1 MPYLDKATPLC
12 MKLDQIEG
20 ARTLAALW
28 IVVAHSLAVTAP
40 NDDLRGGPPPESPFN
55 PALGRARVAVC
66 FFVVLSGFVTHW
78 VYGRPQRWDG
88 DLMKFYANR
97 LDRVVLTATL
107 TMLAAAA
114 LGKITGVTGEG
125 VHLNGDPADLTAP
138 RLVACLTYVH
148 WYVDAAND
156 EYTCPNSPV
165 WTVGALIPSW
175 LLYPL
180 YRRLLVA
187 AAERGQRATTAA
199 LLLLAAGWAVTFG
212 VIFAICAAE
221 GFDNTER
228 QCMRKCTSRW
238 GHGHSSLQ
246 VARAAGC
253 AVGMLVLKLSSL
265 ETQDRVVVLLPACA
279 AGRFHAGR
287 GHRCARAA
295 CRRRRACAWRG
306 RTAPGNHQGR
316 RCVGRGE
323 GWRVGGTLGARI
335 VGGVACGRRRAD
347 GSVPYSAAADGGP
360 RKLNRVGTLA
370 ATCARTVV
378 RTLVRRALCCA
389 GTPCCTCTPHASSYA
404 RLLATT
410 VGSPA
415 APGGVAR
422 VLRHPALASMG
433 KYSFHVYLL
442 HTLVVLVVTA
452 AGLDVTAAPNIV
464 ALLLVTSLLAGLCA
478 PRLSRTAL

>member
-1 MPYLDKATPLC
+1 
-12 MKLDQIEG
+12 
-20 ARTLAALW
+20 
-28 IVVAHSLAVTAP
+28 
-40 NDDLRGGPPPESPFN
+40 
-55 PALGRARVAVC
+55 
-66 FFVVLSGFVTHW
+66 
-78 VYGRPQRWDG
+78 
-88 DLMKFYANR
+88 MKFYANR

-114 LGKITGVTGEG
+114 LGKITGV
-125 VHLNGDPADLTAP
+125 VWYVNGDPADLTAP
-138 RLVACLTYVH
+138 RLVACLTYFH
-148 WYVDAAND
+148 WYVDAASD
-156 EYTCPNSPV
+156 EYQCPNTPV

-228 QCMRKCTSRW
+228 QTAWSYFFPPAQLGDFMLGVATAALALRAVADAPAP
-238 GHGHSSLQ
+238 GEVAPLQ
-246 VARAAGC
+246 GTTKDGAASEGAKAGAWVARWARESWVGLLADAA
-253 AVGMLVLKLSSL
+253 VLTVACLI
-265 ETQDRVVVLLPACA
+265 VLLPM
-279 AGRFHAGR
+279 
-287 GHRCARAA
+287 
-295 CRRRRACAWRG
+295 
-306 RTAPGNHQGR
+306 
-316 RCVGRGE
+316 VGRE
-323 GWRVGGTLGARI
+323 NSTGWEPLLQHA
-335 VGGVACGRRRAD
+335 
-347 GSVPYSAAADGGP
+347 
-360 RKLNRVGTLA
+360 LA
-370 ATCARTVV
+370 P
-378 RTLVRRALCCA
+378 LFALW
-389 GTPCCTCTPHASSYA
+389 
-404 RLLATT
+404 LLATT

-464 ALLLVTSLLAGLCA
+464 ALLLVTSLLAGLYCEFVEA
-478 PRLSRTAL
+478 PLVKLCRAGFKACRSRMTKTPAIP

>member
-1 MPYLDKATPLC
+1 

-20 ARTLAALW
+20 ARTLAAVW
-28 IVVAHSLAVTAP
+28 VVVGHVLAVTVKD
-40 NDDLRGGPPPESPFN
+40 DDLRGGPPPESPFN
-55 PALGRARVAVC
+55 PALGRMRVAVC
-66 FFVVLSGFVTHW
+66 FFVVLSGFITHW

-107 TMLAAAA
+107 TVLTAAA
-114 LGKITGVTGEG
+114 LGKITGVISY
-125 VHLNGDPADLTAP
+125 LNGDPADLTAP
-138 RLVACLTYVH
+138 RLVACLTYFH
-148 WYVDAAND
+148 WYVDPAD
-156 EYTCPNSPV
+156 EEYTCPNTPV

-221 GFDNTER
+221 GFDNTAR

-253 AVGMLVLKLSSL
+253 AVGMLVLKLSPL

-316 RCVGRGE
+316 RCVGTGE
-323 GWRVGGTLGARI
+323 SLRVGGTLDARI

-347 GSVPYSAAADGGP
+347 GSVPCTAAADGGP
-360 RKLNRVGTLA
+360 R
-370 ATCARTVV
+370 
-378 RTLVRRALCCA
+378 
-389 GTPCCTCTPHASSYA
+389 
-404 RLLATT
+404 
-410 VGSPA
+410 
-415 APGGVAR
+415 
-422 VLRHPALASMG
+422 
-433 KYSFHVYLL
+433 
-442 HTLVVLVVTA
+442 
-452 AGLDVTAAPNIV
+452 
-464 ALLLVTSLLAGLCA
+464 
-478 PRLSRTAL
+478 